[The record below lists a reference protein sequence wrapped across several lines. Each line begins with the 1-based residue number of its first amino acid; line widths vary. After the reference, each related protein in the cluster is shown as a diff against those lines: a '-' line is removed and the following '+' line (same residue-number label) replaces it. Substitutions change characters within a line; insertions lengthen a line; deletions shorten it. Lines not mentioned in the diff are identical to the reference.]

1 MNKTININLAN
12 TFFHIDETAYEVL
25 KSYLKK
31 LEKAFQKTQGK
42 EEILRDI
49 EVRIA
54 ELFQERKQSKEQVI
68 SIEDVESVI
77 ETLGQP
83 EDFITDTE
91 EDIKESFKENRNPNR
106 KLYRDPD
113 DKYIGGVASG
123 LGYFFGIDTS
133 WIRILW
139 LVFSLFSAGTLIL
152 IYLVLWIVIP
162 EAKTTAEKL
171 KMKGEPINIS
181 TIEKKIKEEFEEVSS
196 KIKDIDYQK
205 ATSSLKKKSTTFFSF
220 LERILS
226 LIPKLIFK
234 IIGVVFV
241 LVSSLSL
248 FGIVIGTLLFLVFG
262 TIEWPFDFYFNNYI
276 TSPYT
281 AFGFWVALLLLVL
294 IPFLLLFSL
303 GIRLLKRNSIVFSR
317 VSRIILLSFWFL
329 ALVTVLFFGLR
340 EVRSH
345 SVTATKTDRFELSY
359 SKNDTLTILKK
370 EPLASKEVEL
380 WNFERKGIFKNRD
393 KSQWIK
399 KNLQLS
405 VLKSS
410 KNHSYLE
417 VNYTADGS
425 SYENAQSNAKAI
437 QYNWEEVEKELLL
450 NSKWTI
456 KEDTPFQNQKV
467 QLKLYLVEG
476 QIFRLDSS
484 LKKILSSSLM
494 NNYNLTKNQMMGK
507 LWLMGNDGLLCL
519 NCDEEE
525 GHSLNINYKSK
536 GSENELHLNVDSE
549 GITLKKK

>member
-1 MNKTININLAN
+1 MNKTINVNLAN

-91 EDIKESFKENRNPNR
+91 EDFKESLKENRNPNR

-205 ATSSLKKKSTTFFSF
+205 ATSSLKKN
-220 LERILS
+220 R
-226 LIPKLIFK
+226 P
-234 IIGVVFV
+234 
-241 LVSSLSL
+241 
-248 FGIVIGTLLFLVFG
+248 
-262 TIEWPFDFYFNNYI
+262 
-276 TSPYT
+276 
-281 AFGFWVALLLLVL
+281 
-294 IPFLLLFSL
+294 LFSL
-303 GIRLLKRNSIVFSR
+303 F
-317 VSRIILLSFWFL
+317 
-329 ALVTVLFFGLR
+329 
-340 EVRSH
+340 
-345 SVTATKTDRFELSY
+345 
-359 SKNDTLTILKK
+359 
-370 EPLASKEVEL
+370 
-380 WNFERKGIFKNRD
+380 
-393 KSQWIK
+393 
-399 KNLQLS
+399 
-405 VLKSS
+405 
-410 KNHSYLE
+410 
-417 VNYTADGS
+417 
-425 SYENAQSNAKAI
+425 
-437 QYNWEEVEKELLL
+437 
-450 NSKWTI
+450 
-456 KEDTPFQNQKV
+456 
-467 QLKLYLVEG
+467 
-476 QIFRLDSS
+476 
-484 LKKILSSSLM
+484 
-494 NNYNLTKNQMMGK
+494 
-507 LWLMGNDGLLCL
+507 
-519 NCDEEE
+519 
-525 GHSLNINYKSK
+525 
-536 GSENELHLNVDSE
+536 
-549 GITLKKK
+549 

>member
-1 MNKTININLAN
+1 MNKTINVNLAN

-91 EDIKESFKENRNPNR
+91 EDFKESLKENRNPNR
-106 KLYRDPD
+106 KLFRDPD

-152 IYLVLWIVIP
+152 IYLVLWMVIP

-220 LERILS
+220 LEHILS

-241 LVSSLSL
+241 LISSLSL

-281 AFGFWVALLLLVL
+281 AFGFWVAMLLLVL

-317 VSRIILLSFWFL
+317 VSRIILLSFWFV

-359 SKNDTLTILKK
+359 SKKDTLTILRK

-380 WNFERKGIFKNRD
+380 WNFERKGIFKNGD

-405 VLKSS
+405 VLKSP

-417 VNYTADGS
+417 INYTADGS
-425 SYENAQSNAKAI
+425 SYESAQSNAKAI
-437 QYNWEEVEKELLL
+437 QYNWEEVEEKLLL
-450 NSKWTI
+450 NSKWNK
-456 KEDTPFQNQKV
+456 KEDTPFRNQKV
-467 QLKLYLVEG
+467 HLKLYLVEG
-476 QIFRLDSS
+476 QIFRIDPS
-484 LKKILSSSLM
+484 LKKILSSSLF
-494 NNYNLTKNQMMGK
+494 NNHNLTKDQMMGK
-507 LWLMGNDGLLCL
+507 LWLMGNNALRCL
-519 NCDEEE
+519 NCGEE
-525 GHSLNINYKSK
+525 GHSLNINYKSE

>member
-91 EDIKESFKENRNPNR
+91 EDFKESFKENRNPNR

-113 DKYIGGVASG
+113 DKYIGGVTSG

-410 KNHSYLE
+410 KYHSYLE

-437 QYNWEEVEKELLL
+437 QYNWEEVEKKLLL

-467 QLKLYLVEG
+467 HLKLYLVEG

-494 NNYNLTKNQMMGK
+494 NNYNLTKDQMMGK
-507 LWLMGNDGLLCL
+507 LWLMGNDALLCL

>member
-1 MNKTININLAN
+1 MNKTINVNLAN

-91 EDIKESFKENRNPNR
+91 EDFKESLKENRNPNR

-152 IYLVLWIVIP
+152 IYLVLWMVIP

-220 LERILS
+220 LEHILS

-234 IIGVVFV
+234 IIGVIFV
-241 LVSSLSL
+241 LISSLSL

-281 AFGFWVALLLLVL
+281 AFGFWVAMLLSVL

-317 VSRIILLSFWFL
+317 VSRIILLSFWFV

-359 SKNDTLTILKK
+359 SKKDTLTILRK

-380 WNFERKGIFKNRD
+380 WNFERKGIFKNGD

-405 VLKSS
+405 VLKSP

-417 VNYTADGS
+417 INYTADGS
-425 SYENAQSNAKAI
+425 SYESAQSNAKAI
-437 QYNWEEVEKELLL
+437 QYNWEEVEEKLLL
-450 NSKWTI
+450 NSKWNK
-456 KEDTPFQNQKV
+456 KEDTPFRNQKV
-467 QLKLYLVEG
+467 HLKLYLVEG
-476 QIFRLDSS
+476 QIFRIDPS
-484 LKKILSSSLM
+484 LKKILSSSLF
-494 NNYNLTKNQMMGK
+494 NNHNLTKDQMMGK
-507 LWLMGNDGLLCL
+507 LWLMGNNALRCL
-519 NCDEEE
+519 NCGEE
-525 GHSLNINYKSK
+525 GHSLNINYKSE
-536 GSENELHLNVDSE
+536 GSEKELHLNVDSE